1 MSSGVSVCVVDDD
14 RPNLNMI
21 RVMLETM
28 NIKDVRCYSDAVHA
42 WSEIQVTAPDFII
55 SDWNMEPVSGIELL
69 RQVRSHRSLCGIPF
83 VMVTA
88 NTSED
93 YWKQAIEAGVSE
105 FLFKPFP
112 LAMFKDT
119 ISDVCARLSMQEASS
134 IEQQVRGSAGFVERR
149 ASARKLDFAASVN
162 FAPVG
167 GDNVIRHSF
176 QRLRRDVLALST
188 H

>member
-1 MSSGVSVCVVDDD
+1 
-14 RPNLNMI
+14 
-21 RVMLETM
+21 
-28 NIKDVRCYSDAVHA
+28 
-42 WSEIQVTAPDFII
+42 
-55 SDWNMEPVSGIELL
+55 
-69 RQVRSHRSLCGIPF
+69 
-83 VMVTA
+83 MVTA

-134 IEQQVRGSAGFVERR
+134 FEQQVPGSAGFVERR

-176 QRLRRDVLALST
+176 QPLRRDVLASSN